1 MRDAYSSTAL
11 PPLGRLDPNLVL
23 LTPAYKPVVQQ
34 QPGTIQTVRKWS
46 PEAMEA
52 LCGTLEA
59 TDWNALY
66 EPHGEDING
75 LTDCVS
81 EYIKFCTD
89 NSIPTKKVR
98 YYPITMQN

>member
-1 MRDAYSSTAL
+1 MVS
-11 PPLGRLDPNLVL
+11 
-23 LTPAYKPVVQQ
+23 
-34 QPGTIQTVRKWS
+34 IWS
-46 PEAMEA
+46 
-52 LCGTLEA
+52 
-59 TDWNALY
+59 LY